1 MSQIKYVKMKKIIKL
16 IDKWIMDELYTIYP
30 SLVAH
35 MKKDEKDKINR

>member
-1 MSQIKYVKMKKIIKL
+1 MKKIIKL